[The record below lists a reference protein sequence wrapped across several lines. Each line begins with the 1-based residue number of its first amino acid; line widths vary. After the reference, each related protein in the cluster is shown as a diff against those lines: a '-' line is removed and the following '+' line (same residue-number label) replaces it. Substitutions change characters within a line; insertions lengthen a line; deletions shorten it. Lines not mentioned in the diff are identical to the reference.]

1 MAGDNVRM
9 KVKPIFRPGDFVI
22 YRMTKHSQCPG
33 PRAKQV
39 APSPFGEEY
48 KYQVDKYWI
57 VDEVREDGQ
66 VLLRTRRGKTRVM
79 RMDDLNLRP
88 ASWWQRL
95 LYRNSFPQ
103 PHPPAA
109 AGTKQHPEKQT
120 SSSAVRN

>member
-1 MAGDNVRM
+1 M
-9 KVKPIFRPGDFVI
+9 KAKPIFRPGDFVI

-48 KYQVDKYWI
+48 KYQVDKYWV
-57 VDEVREDGQ
+57 VDELLEDGQ

-88 ASWWQRL
+88 ASWWERL

-103 PHPPAA
+103 PHSSAA
-109 AGTKQHPEKQT
+109 DAIKPKEKQT
-120 SSSAVRN
+120 SSSAARN